1 VLQMET
7 EIITWVFLGI
17 FGLFIFFKF
26 KKLIPFKQDNRSIN
40 YYETKNFPIQK
51 QDIIKQKEIKVV
63 KKTETPIEEED
74 EPADQSS
81 NEEDSWFEKLVKDNA
96 NIANEMFGF
105 GKTRPKKGD
114 EYW

>member
-1 VLQMET
+1 MLQMET
-7 EIITWVFLGI
+7 EIITWVFLAI

-26 KKLIPFKQDNRSIN
+26 KKLFPFKQDNRSIN

-51 QDIIKQKEIKVV
+51 KEIIKQKEIKVV

-74 EPADQSS
+74 EPADESS
-81 NEEDSWFEKLVKDNA
+81 NEEDPWSKLVKDNA
-96 NIANEMFGF
+96 DIANEMFGF
-105 GKTRPKKGD
+105 DKSRPKKGD